1 LVTKKVSIVL
11 RPQMMIAE
19 INTKD
24 RIRQKADE
32 LFMRY
37 GLRSVSMDDIANSLG
52 ISKKTIYQ
60 FFADKNELVDAVLEE
75 TLSYNKQN
83 CDRNRTGS
91 TNAVDEIFLSMDV
104 VEQLFRNMHP
114 SVIFDM
120 QKYHPQAFSRFLKHK
135 NEYLY
140 NTVSKNLERGIKEEL
155 YRREIDIEILS
166 RFRVES
172 MLISFNPEFYI
183 GQKHNLAEVEHQLL
197 EHFLFGIASLK
208 GHKLILKYQ
217 QDRLK
222 KQQKK

>member
-1 LVTKKVSIVL
+1 
-11 RPQMMIAE
+11 MMIAE

-37 GLRSVSMDDIANSLG
+37 GLRSVSMDDIANALG

-75 TLSYNKQN
+75 TLSFSKQN

-91 TNAVDEIFLSMDV
+91 ANAVEEIFLSMDV
-104 VEQLFRNMHP
+104 ADQIFRNMHP

-140 NTVSKNLERGIKEEL
+140 NIVFKNLERGIKEEL
-155 YRREIDIEILS
+155 YRPEINTEILS

-172 MLISFNPEFYI
+172 MLMSFNPEFYI
-183 GQKHNLAEVEHQLL
+183 SQKHNVAEVERQLL
-197 EHFLFGIASLK
+197 EHFLYGIASLK
-208 GHKLILKYQ
+208 GHKFILKYQ

-222 KQQKK
+222 KHQKK

>member
-1 LVTKKVSIVL
+1 
-11 RPQMMIAE
+11 MIGAE

-60 FFADKNELVDAVLEE
+60 FFADKNELVDAVLEG

-83 CDRNRTGS
+83 CDKNRADAS
-91 TNAVDEIFLSMDV
+91 NAIDEIFLSMDV

-140 NTVSKNLERGIKEEL
+140 NTVSKNLERGIEEQL
-155 YRREIDIEILS
+155 YRPEIDIEILS

-172 MLISFNPEFYI
+172 LLLSFNPEFYI
-183 GQKHNLAEVEHQLL
+183 GQKRTLAEVEHQLL
-197 EHFLFGIASLK
+197 EHFLYGIASLK

-222 KQQKK
+222 KQHKK

>member
-1 LVTKKVSIVL
+1 
-11 RPQMMIAE
+11 MMIVE

-60 FFADKNELVDAVLEE
+60 FFADKNELVDAVLAE
-75 TLSYNKQN
+75 TLSFNKQN
-83 CDRNRTGS
+83 CDRNRNCS
-91 TNAVDEIFLSMDV
+91 ANAVEEIFLSMDIAD
-104 VEQLFRNMHP
+104 QIFRNMHP

-140 NTVSKNLERGIKEEL
+140 SIVFKNLERGIKEDL
-155 YRREIDIEILS
+155 YRPEINAEILS

-172 MLISFNPEFYI
+172 MLLSFNPEFYI
-183 GQKHNLAEVEHQLL
+183 GQKHNIAEVERQLL
-197 EHFLFGIASLK
+197 EHFLYGIASLK
-208 GHKLILKYQ
+208 GYKLILKYQ
-217 QDRLK
+217 QERLK

>member
-1 LVTKKVSIVL
+1 MVTKKVSIVL
-11 RPQMMIAE
+11 SPIMMIAE

-75 TLSYNKQN
+75 TLSFSKQN
-83 CDRNRTGS
+83 CDKIKS
-91 TNAVDEIFLSMDV
+91 TSGNAVEEIFLSMDIA
-104 VEQLFRNMHP
+104 EKIFRNMHP
-114 SVIFDM
+114 SVLYDM
-120 QKYHPQAFSRFLKHK
+120 QKYHPQAFARFLKHK

-140 NTVSKNLERGIKEEL
+140 NVVSKNLERGIREDL
-155 YRREIDIEILS
+155 YRPEIDIEILS

-172 MLISFNPEFYI
+172 MVMSFSPEFYI
-183 GQKHNLAEVEHQLL
+183 GQKHSVAEVEQQLI

-208 GHKLILKYQ
+208 GHKMILKYQ
-217 QDRLK
+217 QDRQK
-222 KQQKK
+222 KQHKK

>member
-1 LVTKKVSIVL
+1 MVTKKVSIVL
-11 RPQMMIAE
+11 RPNMMIAE
-19 INTKD
+19 INTRD

-75 TLSYNKQN
+75 TLRYNKEN
-83 CDRNRTGS
+83 CERNRTHS
-91 TNAVDEIFLSMDV
+91 VNAINEIFLSMDV

-135 NEYLY
+135 NEFLY
-140 NTVSKNLERGIKEEL
+140 STVRNNLERGIREEL
-155 YRREIDIEILS
+155 YRPEIDVEILS

-217 QDRLK
+217 QDRQKKQLK
-222 KQQKK
+222 K

>member
-1 LVTKKVSIVL
+1 
-11 RPQMMIAE
+11 MMIIE
-19 INTKD
+19 LNTRD

-37 GLRSVSMDDIANSLG
+37 GLRSVSMDDIANALG

-60 FFADKNELVDAVLEE
+60 FFADKNELVDAVLAE
-75 TLSYNKQN
+75 TLSFSKQN
-83 CDRNRTGS
+83 CDRNRS
-91 TNAVDEIFLSMDV
+91 SSANAVEEIFLSMDIAD
-104 VEQLFRNMHP
+104 QIFRNMHP

-140 NTVSKNLERGIKEEL
+140 SIVFKNLERGIKEDL
-155 YRREIDIEILS
+155 YRPEINAEILS

-172 MLISFNPEFYI
+172 MLLSFNPEFYI
-183 GQKHNLAEVEHQLL
+183 GQKHNIAEVERQLL
-197 EHFLFGIASLK
+197 EHFLYGIASLK

-217 QDRLK
+217 QERLK

>member
-1 LVTKKVSIVL
+1 MVTKKVSIVL
-11 RPQMMIAE
+11 PPIMIIAE

-24 RIRQKADE
+24 RIRQKANE

-75 TLSYNKQN
+75 TLTDNKKN
-83 CDRNRTGS
+83 CDRNRTAS
-91 TNAVDEIFLSMDV
+91 SNAVEEIFLTMDT
-104 VEQLFRNMHP
+104 VEQIFRNMHP
-114 SVIFDM
+114 SLIFDM

-140 NTVSKNLERGIKEEL
+140 NTVGKNLERGIREEF
-155 YRREIDIEILS
+155 YRPEIDIEILS

-172 MLISFNPEFYI
+172 MLMAFNPEFYI
-183 GQKHNLAEVEHQLL
+183 SQKYSVAEVEQKIL
-197 EHFLFGIASLK
+197 EHFLYGIASLK
-208 GHKLILKYQ
+208 GHKLILKHQ

-222 KQQKK
+222 KQQKR

>member
-1 LVTKKVSIVL
+1 
-11 RPQMMIAE
+11 MMIAE

-60 FFADKNELVDAVLEE
+60 FFADKNELVDAVLEG
-75 TLSYNKQN
+75 TLNYNKQN
-83 CDRNRTGS
+83 CDRNRAGS
-91 TNAVDEIFLSMDV
+91 ANAVDEIFLSMDV
-104 VEQLFRNMHP
+104 MEQLFRNMHP

-155 YRREIDIEILS
+155 YRPEIDIEILS

-183 GQKHNLAEVEHQLL
+183 GQKRNLAEVEHQLL
-197 EHFLFGIASLK
+197 EHFLYGIASLK

-222 KQQKK
+222 KQHKK

>member
-1 LVTKKVSIVL
+1 MVTKKVSIVL
-11 RPQMMIAE
+11 RPRMMISE

-75 TLSYNKQN
+75 TLNYNKQN

-91 TNAVDEIFLSMDV
+91 VNAVDEIFLSMDV

-155 YRREIDIEILS
+155 YRPEIDIEILS

-197 EHFLFGIASLK
+197 EHFLYGIASLK

-222 KQQKK
+222 KQHKK

>member
-1 LVTKKVSIVL
+1 
-11 RPQMMIAE
+11 MMIAE
-19 INTKD
+19 INTRE

-75 TLSYNKQN
+75 TLNYNKQN
-83 CDRNRTGS
+83 CDRNRSGS
-91 TNAVDEIFLSMDV
+91 TNAVEEIFMSMDIA
-104 VEQLFRNMHP
+104 EQIFRNMHP
-114 SVIFDM
+114 SVIYDM
-120 QKYHPQAFSRFLKHK
+120 QKYHPQAFARFLKHK
-135 NEYLY
+135 NDYLY
-140 NTVSKNLERGIKEEL
+140 NIILKNLQRGIKEEL
-155 YRREIDIEILS
+155 YRPEIDIEILS

-172 MLISFNPEFYI
+172 MLMTFNPEFYI
-183 GQKHNLAEVEHQLL
+183 SQKHNLAEVEQELI
-197 EHFLFGIASLK
+197 EHYLFGVASLK

-222 KQQKK
+222 KQHKK

>member
-1 LVTKKVSIVL
+1 
-11 RPQMMIAE
+11 MMIAE
-19 INTKD
+19 IKTRD

-75 TLSYNKQN
+75 TLNYNKQN
-83 CDRNRTGS
+83 CDRNRASSG
-91 TNAVDEIFLSMDV
+91 NAVEEIFLSMDIA
-104 VEQLFRNMHP
+104 EQIFRNMHP

-135 NEYLY
+135 NDYLY
-140 NTVSKNLERGIKEEL
+140 NIVSKNLERGIKEDL
-155 YRREIDIEILS
+155 YRPEIDIEILS

-172 MLISFNPEFYI
+172 MLMSFNPEFYI
-183 GQKHNLAEVEHQLL
+183 GQKHNVAEVEQQLL

-222 KQQKK
+222 KQHKK

>member
-1 LVTKKVSIVL
+1 
-11 RPQMMIAE
+11 MMIAE

-60 FFADKNELVDAVLEE
+60 FFADKNVLVDAVLEE
-75 TLSYNKQN
+75 TLSFSKQN
-83 CDRNRTGS
+83 CDKIKS
-91 TNAVDEIFLSMDV
+91 TSGNAVEEIFLSMDIA
-104 VEQLFRNMHP
+104 EKIFRNMHP
-114 SVIFDM
+114 SVLYDM
-120 QKYHPQAFSRFLKHK
+120 QKYHPQAFARFLKHK

-140 NTVSKNLERGIKEEL
+140 NVVSKNLERGIREDL
-155 YRREIDIEILS
+155 YRPEIDIEILS

-172 MLISFNPEFYI
+172 MVMSFSPEFYI
-183 GQKHNLAEVEHQLL
+183 GQKHSVAEVEQQLI

-208 GHKLILKYQ
+208 GHKMILKYQ
-217 QDRLK
+217 QDRQK
-222 KQQKK
+222 KQHKK

>member
-1 LVTKKVSIVL
+1 MVTNKVSIVL
-11 RPQMMIAE
+11 RPIMIIAE

-24 RIRQKADE
+24 RIRHKANE

-75 TLSYNKQN
+75 TLTDNKKN
-83 CDRNRTGS
+83 CDRNRTTS
-91 TNAVDEIFLSMDV
+91 SNAVEEIFLTMDT
-104 VEQLFRNMHP
+104 VEQIFRHMHP
-114 SVIFDM
+114 SLIFDM

-140 NTVSKNLERGIKEEL
+140 NTVSKNLERGIREAL
-155 YRREIDIEILS
+155 YRPEIDIEILS

-172 MLISFNPEFYI
+172 MLMAFNPEFYI
-183 GQKHNLAEVEHQLL
+183 TQKHNVAEVEQKIL
-197 EHFLFGIASLK
+197 EHFLYGIASLK
-208 GHKLILKYQ
+208 GHKLILKHQ
-217 QDRLK
+217 QDRIK

>member
-1 LVTKKVSIVL
+1 MVTKKVFLVL
-11 RPQMMIAE
+11 PPIMILAE
-19 INTKD
+19 INTRE

-60 FFADKNELVDAVLEE
+60 FFTDKDELVDAVLEE

-83 CDRNRTGS
+83 CDRNRSRS
-91 TNAVDEIFLSMDV
+91 TNAVEEIFISMDIA
-104 VEQLFRNMHP
+104 EQIFRNMHP
-114 SVIFDM
+114 SVIYDM
-120 QKYHPQAFSRFLKHK
+120 QKYHPRAFERFLKHK
-135 NEYLY
+135 NDYLY
-140 NTVSKNLERGIKEEL
+140 NIILKNLERGIKEEL
-155 YRREIDIEILS
+155 YRPEIDIEILS

-172 MLISFNPEFYI
+172 MLMSFNPELYI
-183 GQKHNLAEVEHQLL
+183 SQKHTLAEVEQQLI
-197 EHFLFGIASLK
+197 EHFLFGVASLK

-222 KQQKK
+222 KQPKK

>member
-1 LVTKKVSIVL
+1 
-11 RPQMMIAE
+11 MMIAE
-19 INTKD
+19 INTRE

-75 TLSYNKQN
+75 TLNYNKQN
-83 CDRNRTGS
+83 CDRNRSGS
-91 TNAVDEIFLSMDV
+91 TNAVEEIFMSMDIA
-104 VEQLFRNMHP
+104 EQIFRNMHP
-114 SVIFDM
+114 SVIYDM
-120 QKYHPQAFSRFLKHK
+120 QKYHPQAFARFLKHK
-135 NEYLY
+135 NDYLY
-140 NTVSKNLERGIKEEL
+140 NIILKNLQRGIKEEL
-155 YRREIDIEILS
+155 YRPEIDIEILS

-172 MLISFNPEFYI
+172 MLMTFNPEFYI
-183 GQKHNLAEVEHQLL
+183 SQKHNLAEVEQQLI
-197 EHFLFGIASLK
+197 EHYLFGVASLK

-222 KQQKK
+222 KQHKK